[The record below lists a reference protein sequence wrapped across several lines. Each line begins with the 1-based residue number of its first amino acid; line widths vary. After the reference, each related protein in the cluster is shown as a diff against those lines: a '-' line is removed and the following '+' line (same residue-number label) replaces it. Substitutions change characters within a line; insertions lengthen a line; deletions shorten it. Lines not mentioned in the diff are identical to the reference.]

1 MNWKSI
7 GLMVALS
14 AGVVFQ
20 VARAEDSK
28 SPTNPATSRPTSKP
42 TTKPA
47 PKPRTPED
55 AVTPKVHSPDR
66 HPKFLEEIKKGP
78 YDLLF
83 LGDSI
88 TDFWPKRGPE
98 SWKKLAEYKPLDLG
112 VSGDRTEHVL
122 WRIDNGELEGLSP
135 KVTVIMI
142 GTNNVGAD
150 KPEWV
155 AAGVTKIVE
164 TVREKLPHTKILL
177 LAIFPRS
184 GAESKPR
191 AANAAAND
199 IIRKLADD
207 KKVFYLDIGEKF
219 LDPKGEIPKDVMAD
233 GLHPTAKGYDI
244 WYDAMKPKLDEL
256 MK

>member
-7 GLMVALS
+7 SLMVALS

-20 VARAEDSK
+20 AARAEDSK
-28 SPTNPATSRPTSKP
+28 SPSNPATSRPTSR
-42 TTKPA
+42 PA

-55 AVTPKVHSPDR
+55 AVTPKVHSPNR
-66 HPKFLEEIKKGP
+66 HPIFLEQIKKGP

-98 SWKKLAEYKPLDLG
+98 SWKKFAEYKPLDLG

-122 WRIDNGELEGLSP
+122 WRINNGELEGLSP

-142 GTNNVGAD
+142 GTNNAGPD
-150 KPEWV
+150 KPEWI
-155 AAGVTKIVE
+155 AAGVAKIVE
-164 TVREKLPHTKILL
+164 TVHEKLPNTKVLL
-177 LAIFPRS
+177 LGVF
-184 GAESKPR
+184 PR
-191 AANAAAND
+191 AAAKTNNARKAVAD
-199 IIRKLADD
+199 INALISKLGDD
-207 KKVFYLDIGEKF
+207 KKTFYLDIGDKF
-219 LDPKGEIPKDVMAD
+219 LDEKGELTKDIMPD
-233 GLHPTAKGYDI
+233 YLHPSAKGYDI

>member
-1 MNWKSI
+1 MQWKSI
-7 GLMVALS
+7 CLAVVLS
-14 AGVVFQ
+14 AGAVGPFSRADEAP
-20 VARAEDSK
+20 VATK
-28 SPTNPATSRPTSKP
+28 PAATKP
-42 TTKPA
+42 VATKPA
-47 PKPRTPED
+47 PKPRTPDD
-55 AVTPKVHSPDR
+55 AITPKVKNPER
-66 HPKFLEEIKKGP
+66 HTKFLEEIKKGP

-88 TDFWPKRGPE
+88 TDAWPKRGPE

-112 VSGDRTEHVL
+112 ISGDRTEHVL
-122 WRIDNGELEGLSP
+122 WRINNGELEGLSP

-164 TVREKLPHTKILL
+164 TVRTKLPDTKILL
-177 LAIFPRS
+177 LAIFPRG
-184 GAESKPR
+184 GADSKAR
-191 AANAAAND
+191 AANSAAND
-199 IIRKLADD
+199 IFRKLADD
-207 KKVFYLDIGEKF
+207 KNIFYLDIGEKF
-219 LDPKGEIPKDVMAD
+219 LDAKGNIAPDVMAD